1 MFCVRAKEQGVSS
14 GQVGGCGW
22 AYDGGVG
29 LRDDRAGCEASK
41 GVDDVGESPRA
52 ELGDEGLAR
61 LALTVEKQLAL
72 ASYGSPLSP
81 DPAHA
86 AAKRKAAEGAA
97 QAPPAQPHEGG
108 APPKRPKPKGPKSPK
123 ATPKGSA
130 SKERAAK

>member
-1 MFCVRAKEQGVSS
+1 MPVIAVISGVIDSLE
-14 GQVGGCGW
+14 VG
-22 AYDGGVG
+22 A
-29 LRDDRAGCEASK
+29 ETF
-41 GVDDVGESPRA
+41 SPI
-52 ELGDEGLAR
+52 
-61 LALTVEKQLAL
+61 EKQLAL

-97 QAPPAQPHEGG
+97 QAPPAQPQGG

-123 ATPKGSA
+123 AKPKGSA